1 MEVYMAVEAVL
12 PDKFFYKIGEVS
24 ELTAL
29 EPYVLRYWE
38 SEFNI
43 KLTKTKNA
51 QRLYQKKDVYRIL
64 EIKKLLYDEKFTIA
78 GAKKRLREVIKE
90 KNEGTKNQMNL
101 LGSVKSLASDR
112 ETLKKIQKEAY
123 EALDILRA
131 DSATFDKK

>member
-1 MEVYMAVEAVL
+1 MAVEAVL
-12 PDKFFYKIGEVS
+12 PDKFFYKIGEVA

-38 SEFNI
+38 TEFNI
-43 KLTKTKNA
+43 KLTKTKNS

-78 GAKKRLREVIKE
+78 GAKKRLREVTKE

-101 LGSVKSLASDR
+101 LSSVKSLASDR
-112 ETLKKIQKEAY
+112 ETLKKIQKEAQ
-123 EALDILRA
+123 EALEILRA
-131 DSATFDKK
+131 DSATFDRK

>member
-1 MEVYMAVEAVL
+1 MGAETIL
-12 PDKFFYKIGEVS
+12 PDKFFYKIGEVAQ
-24 ELTAL
+24 LTSL

-38 SEFNI
+38 TEFNI
-43 KLTKTKNA
+43 KLTKTKNS
-51 QRLYQKKDVYRIL
+51 QRLYQKKDVIRII

-78 GAKKRLREVIKE
+78 GAKKRLRELVKE

-101 LGSVKSLASDR
+101 LGSVKSFASDR
-112 ETLKKIQKEAY
+112 ETMKKIHKEAK

>member
-1 MEVYMAVEAVL
+1 MAVDTVL
-12 PDKFFYKIGEVS
+12 PDKYFYKIGEVA

-38 SEFNI
+38 TEFNI
-43 KLTKTKNA
+43 KLTKTKNS

-78 GAKKRLREVIKE
+78 GAKKRLREVAKE
-90 KNEGTKNQMNL
+90 KTEGSKNQMSL
-101 LGSVKSLASDR
+101 LSSVKSLASDR
-112 ETLKKIQKEAY
+112 ETLKKISKEAN
-123 EALDILRA
+123 EALEILRA